1 MIWASCVSFTVA
13 SFGLL
18 RGFFRFALSLRALL
32 QLVAEIALSDGSP
45 LLLPVL
51 FSPSAKSSRDG
62 GRLLRPIS
70 LDELR
75 ELGDMFA
82 PIFLEHPKH
91 ESRRNPSTTI
101 TIIAAGLSH
110 GTSGLLCPFR
120 EVQRGSIFAWN
131 AFGLGAQ
138 LMKGKPESIAGRLG
152 RICNLSNGAGRLF
165 RRGFGCGLCLVQLL
179 AKAVHLPLGR
189 IVVVQEGSVLVLRLL
204 QFLL

>member
-62 GRLLRPIS
+62 VRLLRPIS

-101 TIIAAGLSH
+101 TINCCRSRPRH
-110 GTSGLLCPFR
+110 
-120 EVQRGSIFAWN
+120 
-131 AFGLGAQ
+131 
-138 LMKGKPESIAGRLG
+138 
-152 RICNLSNGAGRLF
+152 
-165 RRGFGCGLCLVQLL
+165 
-179 AKAVHLPLGR
+179 
-189 IVVVQEGSVLVLRLL
+189 LRLVVSIPRSL
-204 QFLL
+204 ARKHFCLERLWPGRPTHEGQAGEYSWPTWPNL